1 MITRDA
7 IVQRFIAEC
16 RTSQTNQEAVDK
28 VDAWLRAEILRLD
41 GVEADR
47 LRGEVSHAGAA
58 ILMLVRCS
66 EAKGHSSVP
75 SGEAVGIPGIT
86 QTAPEVGP

>member
-28 VDAWLRAEILRLD
+28 VDAWLKAEIMKLD
-41 GVEADR
+41 GVAADR
-47 LRGEVSHAGAA
+47 LRGEANHAGAA

-66 EAKGHSSVP
+66 EAKGSSSVP
-75 SGEAVGIPGIT
+75 SGEAMGTPGIT
-86 QTAPEVGP
+86 QTAPKVGS